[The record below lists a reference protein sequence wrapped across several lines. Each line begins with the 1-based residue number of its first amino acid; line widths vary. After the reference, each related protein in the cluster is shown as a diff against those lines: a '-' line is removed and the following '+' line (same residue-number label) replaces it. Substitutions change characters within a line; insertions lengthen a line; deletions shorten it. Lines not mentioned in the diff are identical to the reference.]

1 MHVCVVGL
9 GLGQSGEYRAPKS
22 ESKSESKKSEMP
34 NMTSLA

>member
-9 GLGQSGEYRAPKS
+9 GLGQSGDYRAPI
-22 ESKSESKKSEMP
+22 SESKKSEMP